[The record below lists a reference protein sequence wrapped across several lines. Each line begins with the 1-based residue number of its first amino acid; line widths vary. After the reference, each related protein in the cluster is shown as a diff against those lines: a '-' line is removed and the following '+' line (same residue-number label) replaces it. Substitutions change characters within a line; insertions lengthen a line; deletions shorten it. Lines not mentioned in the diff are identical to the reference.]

1 LRKKLIEI
9 SKPYPEGNKKARPN
23 SIVNKSVSNFQMKLY
38 VFTVFPVSIV
48 NNIEPIEGFK
58 LQCGLM
64 LKLGEV

>member
-1 LRKKLIEI
+1 
-9 SKPYPEGNKKARPN
+9 
-23 SIVNKSVSNFQMKLY
+23 VNKSVSNFQMKLY
-38 VFTVFPVSIV
+38 VSTVFPVSIV